1 MAHLTPITK
10 YIKSVALILQ
20 VDDIEDKL
28 ERLLSMYEDDR
39 KNAQEQQQQIVLAA
53 AAAAGQAVIAGQQ
66 AAAGVSNSGT
76 IIILP
81 NGLIDL

>member
-1 MAHLTPITK
+1 MAQTISITK

-53 AAAAGQAVIAGQQ
+53 AAAAGQAVFAGQQ

-81 NGLIDL
+81 NG